1 MLEDSLIERMD
12 AYRVLLLWQ
21 KEGTFI
27 KESGL
32 SPFAMELALGVCRR
46 HLYLQ
51 YFIKSL
57 VKKKPSLEVCTILE
71 MGLFQM
77 FFMEVPDHAAVSTS
91 VELSKAANL
100 QEGSARLVNAVLHAA
115 RRSGLPQLPPQRV
128 RRVSVENSV
137 PESLV
142 RRWFDIYGAD
152 RAEALAKATLERP
165 SEWLRVNLQKT
176 TVESLV
182 TKLFVTLEGCNP
194 DRVQEALA
202 SESSKRSDLMPQSA
216 EGATL
221 YLYDRYIQVPEGA
234 KLKPILESESFANGE
249 FSLQNPAAY
258 EVVKLLDIKPGQ
270 KVWDACAA
278 PGGKSALMAEMEPTL
293 DILASDVSEF
303 RVEKMQD
310 LLDRLGLVNV
320 RLECMDALSPQ
331 WPVTLEEQRSDR
343 VQETMDPIVSPTASL
358 QDDTLSSLFDRIL
371 LDVPCSNMGV
381 IARRPESKY
390 RITPESVKELAELQ
404 SRLLASASQA
414 LKVGGILVYATC
426 SPDPMETTQVVN
438 RFVKEHPD
446 FEKSGEPV
454 YPGAEDSR
462 FDGFFA
468 QALRR
473 KG

>member
-57 VKKKPSLEVCTILE
+57 TKKKPSLEVCTILE

-176 TVESLV
+176 TVDALIKKLSL
-182 TKLFVTLEGCNP
+182 TLKSEIRNP
-194 DRVQEALA
+194 N
-202 SESSKRSDLMPQSA
+202 SELV
-216 EGATL
+216 
-221 YLYDRYIQVPEGA
+221 YDRYIQVPEDA

-258 EVVKLLDIKPGQ
+258 EVVKLLDLKPGQ

-320 RLECMDALSPQ
+320 HLECIDALLSP
-331 WPVTLEEQRSDR
+331 RSNSEFR
-343 VQETMDPIVSPTASL
+343 IPNSE
-358 QDDTLSSLFDRIL
+358 FDRIL

-404 SRLLASASQA
+404 FKLLASASQA

-438 RFVKEHPD
+438 RFVKEHPE
-446 FEKSGEPV
+446 FEKVGEPV
-454 YPGAEDSR
+454 YPGVEDSR

>member
-1 MLEDSLIERMD
+1 MD

-21 KEGTFI
+21 QEGTFI

-51 YFIKSL
+51 YFVKSL
-57 VKKKPSLEVCTILE
+57 VKKVPSLEVCTVLE

-77 FFMEVPDHAAVSTS
+77 FVMDVPDHAAVSTS
-91 VELSKAANL
+91 VELVKAANL
-100 QEGSARLVNAVLHAA
+100 GEGSARLVNAVLHAA
-115 RRSGLPQLPPQRV
+115 RRSGPPALPPQKV
-128 RRVSVENSV
+128 RRVSIENSV
-137 PESLV
+137 PEWLV

-152 RAEALAKATLERP
+152 RAEALAKSTLERP
-165 SEWLRVNLQKT
+165 SEWLRVNLQK
-176 TVESLV
+176 VSAPVLAQ
-182 TKLFVTLEGCNP
+182 KLGLTG
-194 DRVQEALA
+194 A
-202 SESSKRSDLMPQSA
+202 SI
-216 EGATL
+216 
-221 YLYDRYIQVPEGA
+221 LYDRYIQVPDGT
-234 KLKPILESESFANGE
+234 KLKPILESQAFADGE

-258 EVVKLLDIKPGQ
+258 EVVKLLDLKPGL

-278 PGGKSALMAEMEPTL
+278 PGGKSALMAEMEPSL
-293 DILASDVSEF
+293 DILASDVSDF

-310 LLDRLGLVNV
+310 LVDRLGLVNV
-320 RLECMDALSPQ
+320 RLECIDALGG
-331 WPVTLEEQRSDR
+331 VA
-343 VQETMDPIVSPTASL
+343 VAS
-358 QDDTLSSLFDRIL
+358 SFDRIL

-390 RITPESVKELAELQ
+390 RITPESIKELSELQ
-404 SRLLASASQA
+404 FKLLESASRA
-414 LKVGGILVYATC
+414 LKVDGILVYATC

-438 RFVKEHPD
+438 RFVKEHPE
-446 FEKSGEPV
+446 FEKLGTPMLPASV
-454 YPGAEDSR
+454 DSR

>member
-1 MLEDSLIERMD
+1 MLDDSLIERMD

-32 SPFAMELALGVCRR
+32 SPFSMELALGVCRR

-57 VKKKPSLEVCTILE
+57 TKKKPSLEVCTILE

-142 RRWFDIYGAD
+142 RWWFDIYGAD
-152 RAEALAKATLERP
+152 HAEALAKATLERP

-176 TVESLV
+176 TVDALIKKLSL
-182 TKLFVTLEGCNP
+182 TLKSEIRNP
-194 DRVQEALA
+194 N
-202 SESSKRSDLMPQSA
+202 SELV
-216 EGATL
+216 
-221 YLYDRYIQVPEGA
+221 YDRYIQVPEGA

-258 EVVKLLDIKPGQ
+258 EVVKLLDLKPGQ

-278 PGGKSALMAEMEPTL
+278 PGGKSALMAEMDPTL

-320 RLECMDALSPQ
+320 HLECIDALLSP
-331 WPVTLEEQRSDR
+331 RSNSEFR
-343 VQETMDPIVSPTASL
+343 IPNSE
-358 QDDTLSSLFDRIL
+358 FDRIL

-438 RFVKEHPD
+438 RFLKEHPE
-446 FEKSGEPV
+446 FEKVGTPV

-462 FDGFFA
+462 LDGFFA